1 MQMLP
6 IGFPNL
12 NETPLQR
19 KLRAWKREDEYQRQQ
34 RLKLWA
40 ALREKVDRL
49 PALMDAA
56 QQKAEADGTFAD
68 GQIDVRAIDDLLFEI
83 EQLRFKV
90 SVDLQT

>member
-19 KLRAWKREDEYQRQQ
+19 KMRAWKREDEHQRQQ

-40 ALREKVDRL
+40 ELREKVERL

-56 QQKAEADGTFAD
+56 QQKAEADGTFDD
-68 GQIDVRAIDDLLFEI
+68 GTIDVRAIDDLLFEI
-83 EQLRFKV
+83 EQLRQKAAIH
-90 SVDLQT
+90 LLG